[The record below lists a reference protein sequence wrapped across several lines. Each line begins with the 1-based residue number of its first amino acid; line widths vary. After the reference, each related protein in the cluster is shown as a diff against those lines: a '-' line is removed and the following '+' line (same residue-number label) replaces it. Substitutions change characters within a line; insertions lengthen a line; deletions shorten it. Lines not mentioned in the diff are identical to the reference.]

1 MITRHHEINTK
12 MTFYCE
18 KCLVSLVDHIPLFFS
33 PRSDEVRNG
42 DLWIALRPSVRACVR
57 PCVRPDLYLGHPWAD
72 SFETLYIPRTLSGT
86 YARAM
91 IS

>member
-1 MITRHHEINTK
+1 MDVLTSMQSAVFLVLVRTK
-12 MTFYCE
+12 SE
-18 KCLVSLVDHIPLFFS
+18 
-33 PRSDEVRNG
+33 NG
-42 DLWIALRPSVRACVR
+42 DLWITLRPSVRPCVR
-57 PCVRPDLYLGHPWAD
+57 PCVRPDLYLGHPWTD